1 MTKRFSFV
9 FVTLLYTG
17 VFIYFAEIQLNSR
30 LCGWL
35 IQEWTSNISVT
46 VYDDSALH
54 SFISSWDPWHS
65 ADLHKVCTKFQL
77 RRQIM
82 KSANH
87 EEWWMVTGCLA
98 HLLNTQPLTTSLP
111 SFVMPQLSTDSLI
124 HTTRIYNNDI
134 WMSVGLEKYS
144 RMVTKRGKV
153 VWIEGIALPKGNIGD
168 TEDSNKYLGTTR
180 DC

>member
-1 MTKRFSFV
+1 MKTVGRWGICSKASEFVSNAQRRMNQMKLWPNVLV

-77 RRQIM
+77 RRQII

-87 EEWWMVTGCLA
+87 EEWWMVTWCLA

-111 SFVMPQLSTDSLI
+111 FFVMPQLSTDSSP
-124 HTTRIYNNDI
+124 HH
-134 WMSVGLEKYS
+134 
-144 RMVTKRGKV
+144 
-153 VWIEGIALPKGNIGD
+153 
-168 TEDSNKYLGTTR
+168 
-180 DC
+180 